1 MIKEPIV
8 IIMAGGLGKR
18 MKSTLPKVLHTIE
31 GVPMLARVIRQANK
45 LNPYKILIVVGQY
58 KPIIQETISKF
69 ISLDNIVF
77 INQEIAKGTGHAIQC
92 CQDYLKNVGS
102 KPVLILSGD
111 TPMIK
116 STTIEPLFYNFNN
129 IKLLVTTLENPFGY
143 GRIIESNGKFVKI
156 VEEKDCNDEERLVK
170 KVNCGTYVIMSDL
183 LCSYLPLLDNN
194 NEQKEYY
201 LTDIVEIIK
210 VNEGIDIDLY
220 ELPEEL
226 QKDLVNVNTKEQLEK
241 IRKSIE

>member
-1 MIKEPIV
+1 MDKHPII

-31 GVPMLARVIRQANK
+31 GKPMLARVISQANK
-45 LNPYKILIVVGQY
+45 FNPYKILIVVGQY
-58 KPIIQETISKF
+58 KPIIQETIRKF

-77 INQEIAKGTGHAIQC
+77 INQEIAMGTGHAIQC
-92 CQDYLKNVGS
+92 CQNYLKSIDNR
-102 KPVLILSGD
+102 PVLILSGD

-116 STTIEPLFYNFNN
+116 NTTIEPLFNNFNK

-143 GRIIESNGKFVKI
+143 GRIIEANNKFVKI
-156 VEEKDCNDEERLVK
+156 VEEKDCSQEEQLVK

-210 VNEGIDIDLY
+210 INENIDIDLY
-220 ELPEEL
+220 ELQKDL
-226 QKDLVNVNTKEQLEK
+226 QGDLVNVNTKEQLEI
-241 IRKSIE
+241 IRKSLE